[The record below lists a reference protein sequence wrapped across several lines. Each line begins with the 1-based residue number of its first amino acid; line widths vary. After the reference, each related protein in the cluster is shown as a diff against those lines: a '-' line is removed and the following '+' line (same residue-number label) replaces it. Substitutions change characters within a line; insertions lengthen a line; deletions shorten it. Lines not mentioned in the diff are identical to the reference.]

1 MAVTDV
7 QEQATSAM
15 LDGRYQLHEL
25 VGEGAMAQ
33 VYRAEDVVLGR
44 TVAVK
49 LMRTGT
55 DVLTSPERARTEVS
69 VLAGLNHPAL
79 VTLLDAC
86 LVPGRTG
93 YLVMEFVAGTTLADR
108 MRQGPLS
115 GAEAAH
121 LAVAL
126 AAGLE
131 AVHAAG
137 VVHRDVKPS
146 NVLLAATAQPRVP
159 FRAKLIDF
167 GVAYLLDGTRVTSP
181 GTVVGTAAYLSPE
194 QLRGDAATP
203 AADIYALGLVLLEAL
218 TGLRAFPEASGVA
231 AVLARLVE
239 SPRVPEELGPHWSA
253 LLTRMTDADPARRP
267 TASEVTQIVA
277 DFPVDDG
284 ALPRVAGQAPAAVAG
299 TAPVPATAAI
309 GVSSARPR
317 LAAHARRSSGRPI
330 AVAAVAAALLAI
342 PGLAWMG
349 IATPGAAGEA
359 PQPPH
364 VVVVTVPVGP
374 DAATADT
381 ATVEKAPVAVTPA
394 QLTSA
399 TTQKETTTAP
409 ASTTKA
415 PVKKGAK
422 AQHGKP
428 KHAGNGNQQGDEDR

>member
-121 LAVAL
+121 LTVAL

-159 FRAKLIDF
+159 FRAKLTDF

-267 TASEVTQIVA
+267 TASEVAQIVA

-284 ALPRVAGQAPAAVAG
+284 ALPGVAGPVPTADAG

-309 GVSSARPR
+309 GAASAPR
-317 LAAHARRSSGRPI
+317 LAGHARRRSSKPI
-330 AVAAVAAALLAI
+330 AVAAVAAAFLAI
-342 PGLAWMG
+342 PGLVWMG
-349 IATPGAAGEA
+349 VATPGAAGEA

-374 DAATADT
+374 GPGTADT
-381 ATVEKAPVAVTPA
+381 ATAGTAPVAVTPA

-428 KHAGNGNQQGDEDR
+428 KHAGNGNKQGDEDR